1 MASAASG
8 AIDRRDRQFGRQMA
22 APALSA
28 LLLVILFPIFF
39 ALYTSTFDYT
49 LMHPVHDDFVGLEHY
64 RERSPATS
72 SSVTRSGSRCASSPR
87 S

>member
-1 MASAASG
+1 
-8 AIDRRDRQFGRQMA
+8 MA

-49 LMHPVHDDFVGLEHY
+49 LIHPVHDDFVGLAHY
-64 RERSPATS
+64 RSALATS